1 MFIQI
6 VQGTVTDADLWQR
19 QGERWRAD
27 LKPGAKGY
35 LGMTGGISP
44 AGTVIAIARFE
55 SQAAAQANSKRPE
68 QGAWWNETEKA
79 LSDVT
84 FHDCTEVDTL
94 MGGGSNDAGFVQ
106 IVQGRAKN
114 PADLRH
120 LTGEMEKQLREARP
134 DILGI
139 TVAWH
144 GDGGFTQAVYFTS
157 EADARKQEQDA
168 AGDQLRE
175 QYMAMFDGP
184 PTFIDLSNPELD

>member
-1 MFIQI
+1 
-6 VQGTVTDADLWQR
+6 
-19 QGERWRAD
+19 
-27 LKPGAKGY
+27 
-35 LGMTGGISP
+35 
-44 AGTVIAIARFE
+44 
-55 SQAAAQANSKRPE
+55 
-68 QGAWWNETEKA
+68 
-79 LSDVT
+79 
-84 FHDCTEVDTL
+84 

-157 EADARKQEQDA
+157 EADARKQEKDA

-184 PTFIDLSNPELD
+184 PTFIDLPNPELD